1 MIPLVDLTA
10 QYQSIKDEVL
20 SAATRV
26 LESGRFVLGPEVE
39 SFEREFAEYCGAS
52 HGVAVNTGTSALHL
66 ALLAAGVGP
75 GDEVV
80 TVSFTFAATVSA
92 ICYTGA
98 KPVFVDIHPASYT
111 MDVSQLEGAISQRTK
126 AIIPVHLYGQSA
138 DLGPI
143 TEIAQRHDLVVIE
156 DACQAHGAEYQ
167 GRRVGGLGD
176 LGCFS
181 FYPAKNLGAC
191 GEAGMV
197 VTSDAEHAEKM
208 RTLRNWGQDE
218 KNHHVA
224 PGYNYHMDEIQAA
237 ILRVKL
243 RFLESWLA
251 ARRACAARYTEL
263 LADLPIQPPVE
274 MPYGRHVY
282 HLYAV
287 RVAERDALK
296 ERLGACG
303 IQTGVHYPVPVHLQD
318 AYTGLGY
325 GPGDFPESERLAAEE
340 LSLPMY
346 PELTGAQQEE
356 VVAALRHAHES

>member
-1 MIPLVDLTA
+1 
-10 QYQSIKDEVL
+10 
-20 SAATRV
+20 
-26 LESGRFVLGPEVE
+26 
-39 SFEREFAEYCGAS
+39 
-52 HGVAVNTGTSALHL
+52 
-66 ALLAAGVGP
+66 
-75 GDEVV
+75 VV

-98 KPVFVDIHPASYT
+98 KPVFVDIDPASRT
-111 MDVSQLEGAISQRTK
+111 IDVNQLADAVSERTK

-138 DLGPI
+138 DLDSI
-143 TEIAQRHDLVVIE
+143 IEIARRRDLVIIE

-197 VTSDAEHAEKM
+197 VTNDSGHAGEI
-208 RTLRNWGQDE
+208 RTLRNWGQDR

-243 RFLESWLA
+243 RFLQSWLE
-251 ARRACAARYTEL
+251 ARRARAARYTEL
-263 LADLPIQPPVE
+263 LADSPVRPPAE
-274 MPYGRHVY
+274 MPYGKHAY
-282 HLYAV
+282 HLYAA
-287 RVAERDALK
+287 RVANRDALV
-296 ERLGACG
+296 ERLDERG
-303 IQTGVHYPVPVHLQD
+303 IQTGVHYPIPVHLQD
-318 AYTGLGY
+318 AYAELGY

-340 LSLPMY
+340 ISLPMY
-346 PELTGAQQEE
+346 PELTEAQQQE
-356 VVAALRHAHES
+356 VAAALRRAQEE